1 VGVIASAI
9 AAFFYV
15 RVIVL
20 MFFSDPAPGGPA
32 VVAPGVFTGAAVAI
46 GVITTLVF
54 GIVPQPL
61 LSLANHAAAH
71 LFVR

>member
-1 VGVIASAI
+1 
-9 AAFFYV
+9 
-15 RVIVL
+15 
-20 MFFSDPAPGGPA
+20 
-32 VVAPGVFTGAAVAI
+32 VAI